1 MNIVPSSTY
10 NHLLE
15 LFLWMFGS
23 FLIGYLASWYFYKKR
38 YQSKLEESADAMQ
51 ELKNDMQFSI
61 RARKTIERGGVEIKK
76 PKLLNFE
83 RIGTAKVEDKND
95 LSQINGIGSF
105 VETKLNSIGIFT
117 FYQISQLNDE
127 DVEIVTDL
135 IQFFPGRIQRDKWRE
150 QAENYVKS
158 ADEEEV
164 EI

>member
-1 MNIVPSSTY
+1 MNTVPSLTY
-10 NHLLE
+10 NNLLE

-23 FLIGYLASWYFYKKR
+23 FLIGYLASWYYHKKR

-61 RARKTIERGGVEIKK
+61 RARKTIERGGIEIKK

-83 RIGTAKVEDKND
+83 RIGAAKVEDKND
-95 LSQINGIGSF
+95 LTQINGIGSF

-117 FYQISQLNDE
+117 FYQISQLNEE

-135 IQFFPGRIQRDKWRE
+135 IQFFPGRIQRDKWQE

-158 ADEEEV
+158 TDEEE
-164 EI
+164 IKI